1 MRTGTAIAFIS
12 TQSFKCPLWA
22 KELFMKRILFVL
34 LTLGLFSAALAG
46 CRAEGEIDTASSV
59 SIAR

>member
-1 MRTGTAIAFIS
+1 MGKGVVI
-12 TQSFKCPLWA
+12 
-22 KELFMKRILFVL
+22 KRILFVL